1 MLMLDA
7 LVAIAGVTDATCQWP
22 LTMSHFWPLKMSHFA
37 G

>member
-7 LVAIAGVTDATCQWP
+7 LVAIAEVTDDTCQWP